1 MAVLETDRKTQSPR
15 KTVTAPPKASCI
27 ERIEVSRHRL
37 PLDPPFVAAWDSRPR
52 DAFEVA
58 IVRVTTADGA
68 VGIGVGGGLEGI
80 ERFYDLFMGHDPL
93 DLDRHAAVLAN
104 LDFHAGR
111 PWALDIALW
120 DLVGKIRKQPVWR
133 MLGGRSGTVACYA
146 STGAL
151 RGRKAV
157 TEKAQAFAEKGFK
170 AVKLRLHHPDWR
182 DDIAQLES
190 VAIALG
196 GKAELLVDCNQGWR
210 MPWDAEPCWTYHQ
223 ALAVAWA
230 LKRLGV
236 YWMEEPVHHGNVKA
250 MAALR
255 GATGLRIAAG
265 EMTRGEHALLDLIER
280 NAVDVLQPD
289 VTLTSGILGLWRVA
303 QRAAEKDVAFT
314 PHSWG
319 SGIGLLV
326 NAHVY
331 AGCGGGPWLEYPIDP
346 PEWTAERRDFMLT
359 RPVQVNKDGCIELS
373 DAPGFGIELDEERLA
388 ATRID

>member
-133 MLGGRSGTVACYA
+133 MLGGKSGTVACYA

-190 VAIALG
+190 VAIALD

-346 PEWTAERRDFMLT
+346 PEWTAERRDFMLA